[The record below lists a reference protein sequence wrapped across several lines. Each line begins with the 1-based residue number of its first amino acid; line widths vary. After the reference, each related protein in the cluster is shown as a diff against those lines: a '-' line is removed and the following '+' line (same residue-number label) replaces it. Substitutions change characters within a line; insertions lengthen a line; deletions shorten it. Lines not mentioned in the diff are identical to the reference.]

1 MGTPDKKVGALQM
14 VEALQ
19 GIHLISVLVSA

>member
-1 MGTPDKKVGALQM
+1 MGTPDKKVGSLLM

-19 GIHLISVLVSA
+19 GIHLISGMVSA